1 MHPPPPADASEQNNL
16 CTSLVTYSVH
26 NGKYKQNCRWKKKQN
41 RNLEMYQNLEYEY
54 K

>member
-26 NGKYKQNCRWKKKQN
+26 NGKYKQNCRWKKTEQEFGDEPKF
-41 RNLEMYQNLEYEY
+41 RI
-54 K
+54 